1 MTDSEGES
9 SSSDS
14 SSHHELMSVSDPEGD
29 SREDEMP
36 SADGIASN
44 KVTQPEAEMDSTS
57 SNSLSSDEQAVAE
70 SSIPSHDV
78 NAAIVSCSA
87 DQNQAAAGSSSL
99 MTRLPTVDLDD
110 AAAVISVEIFSFLK
124 ELLNNL

>member
-14 SSHHELMSVSDPEGD
+14 SSHHDLMSVSDPEGD

-36 SADGIASN
+36 SAGIASN
-44 KVTQPEAEMDSTS
+44 KVTQPEADMDSRS

-78 NAAIVSCSA
+78 NAAIVTCRA
-87 DQNQAAAGSSSL
+87 EQNQAAAVSSSL
-99 MTRLPTVDLDD
+99 ITRLPTVDLDD
-110 AAAVISVEIFSFLK
+110 AAAVISVEIFFFS
-124 ELLNNL
+124 E